1 MAVDQKLHD
10 AILPKVRQVFSPEE
24 IRNLTPGQAKHLSNL
39 LDRAMSRR
47 GAEVTVEEIQGIREL
62 IFDHLSLA

>member
-10 AILPKVRQVFSPEE
+10 AILPRVQQVFSPEE
-24 IRNLTPGQAKHLSNL
+24 IRNLTPGQARLFDNL
-39 LDRAMSRR
+39 LDRALSQG

-62 IFDHLSLA
+62 IFDHLTLA

>member
-1 MAVDQKLHD
+1 
-10 AILPKVRQVFSPEE
+10 
-24 IRNLTPGQAKHLSNL
+24 LSNL

-62 IFDHLSLA
+62 IFDHLTLA